1 MEGLV
6 DGKFKLLKTTIL
18 GGLVFLVPFVVT
30 IVLLAKAID
39 VARKVTEPV
48 AHQLPMNGVL
58 AFFLV
63 DIAGLALLLL
73 LCFAAGVFAQ
83 KFRAG
88 RVAGWLEDRLLSQF
102 PPYTFVK
109 GMSQSIAG
117 LEAEGGLSPVLV
129 PTGDGWRFG
138 FETERLA
145 DGHVAVYLPGAPNP
159 WSGFVVVIAADRLKP
174 VEAPLSAVVKSLRQV
189 GRGSSEL
196 FQASPG

>member
-1 MEGLV
+1 M

-39 VARKVTEPV
+39 VARKLTEPV
-48 AHQLPMNGVL
+48 AHTLPMNGAL

-63 DIAGLALLLL
+63 DVAGLVLLLL
-73 LCFAAGVFAQ
+73 LCFAAGLFARS
-83 KFRAG
+83 FRVG

-117 LEAEGGLSPVLV
+117 LEADGGLRPVLV
-129 PTGDGWRFG
+129 PSGDGWRYG
-138 FETERLA
+138 FETERLG
-145 DGHVAVYLPGAPNP
+145 DGQVAVYLPGAPNP
-159 WSGFVVVIAADRLKP
+159 WSGFVVVIASDRLKTID
-174 VEAPLSAVVKSLRQV
+174 APLSAVVKSLRQV
-189 GRGSSEL
+189 GRGSRDL
-196 FQASPG
+196 LQPKPR